1 MNVVIVMNN
10 WNNIYNI
17 NKKLDNIFLE
27 KYKEDKLMYEKNCI
41 EFLTELGEFVNETK
55 CFKYWT
61 IKKPKREE
69 MLEELADC
77 FTMLMYF
84 YNILNIDIEI
94 FNRKSDLNIL
104 EIINETYMLGSQLYN
119 NLSKEL
125 VNNIFS
131 NLLLIAD
138 KLNIKENEIIESIT
152 KKQKIIEERLNTN
165 Y

>member
-131 NLLLIAD
+131 NLLLIAN

>member
-1 MNVVIVMNN
+1 MNN
-10 WNNIYNI
+10 WNTVYSV
-17 NKKLDNIFLE
+17 NKKLDDICIE
-27 KYKEDKLMYEKNCI
+27 KYQEDKLMYEKNCI
-41 EFLTELGEFVNETK
+41 EFLSELGEFVNETK

-84 YNILNIDIEI
+84 YNVLNMDIEI
-94 FNRKSDLNIL
+94 PNKKSDLNIL
-104 EIINETYMLGSQLYN
+104 EIINETYILGTKLYN
-119 NLSKEL
+119 NLSEEL

-131 NLLLIAD
+131 NLLLISD
-138 KLNIKENEIIESIT
+138 KLNIKETEIIEAIT
-152 KKQKIIEERLNTN
+152 KKQTIIEERLNTN